1 MSTCG
6 RAVVA
11 VHSVPGAVTVPRC
24 NEAPVPMG
32 TRASGAGW
40 TFCQR
45 QRIDMIRPTIIAP
58 KPTAKF
64 HTPRDII
71 TGMRSPAT

>member
-6 RAVVA
+6 RTVVD
-11 VHSVPGAVTVPRC
+11 VHSVPPAETFPRHD
-24 NEAPVPMG
+24 EAPVP
-32 TRASGAGW
+32 SGDGGLGPGLLRGY
-40 TFCQR
+40 R
-45 QRIDMIRPTIIAP
+45 QRIDMISPMIIAP

-64 HTPRDII
+64 HTPSDVM